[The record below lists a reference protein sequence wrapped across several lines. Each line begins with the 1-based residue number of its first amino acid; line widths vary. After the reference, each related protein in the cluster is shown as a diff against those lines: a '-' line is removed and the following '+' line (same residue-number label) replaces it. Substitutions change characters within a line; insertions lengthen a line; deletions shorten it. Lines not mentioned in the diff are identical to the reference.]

1 MTLAP
6 WFDETYIVA
15 EIGINHNGNFEM
27 AKELVLMAAR
37 CGVNAVKFQKRS
49 PELCVPKDQWNLPKQ
64 TPWGIMDYLGYR
76 YLMEFNSAQYRQLQ
90 CIARTHD
97 LDFFA
102 SVWDENAVDFMGRLN
117 PPFLKIPSAVL
128 TDDSTLQATASLG
141 KPIFLSTGMSTIRQI
156 QHALE
161 ILRSADVLLMHCVS
175 MYPCPVEN
183 LNLQMIPALKRT
195 FGRPVGYSGHEV
207 GLAPTLA
214 AVVLGAEVVERHI
227 TLDRAM
233 WGSDQAASVEEQGL
247 RKLVKDIRTI
257 EKAMGDGE
265 KRVLPEEL
273 EQAKKLRRVL

>member
-15 EIGINHNGNFEM
+15 EIGINANGDFET

-37 CGVNAVKFQKRS
+37 CGVNAVKFQKRT
-49 PELCVPKDQWNLPKQ
+49 PRLCVPKDQWNLPKQ

-102 SVWDENAVDFMGRLN
+102 SVWDGEAVEFMKRLD
-117 PPFLKIPSAVL
+117 PPFIKIPSAVL
-128 TDDSTLQATASLG
+128 TDASTLQAAASLG